1 MKLKTRVIIN
11 KKAQLKIQQ
20 MMFMVIGISI
30 LFALVGIFFLSI
42 SLSNISKISKES
54 QQNNA
59 LLLISKLAK
68 SPEFSC
74 GNVFGSVSS
83 NCVDFDKLISLLQRK
98 EEYKDF
104 WGVAKIEIKK
114 IYPLNSTICTQENYP
129 NCGRLMIVN
138 KSVKALA
145 PSSTFIAL
153 CRKEVINSSIYDKCE
168 LAKLIVSGE
177 NKE

>member
-1 MKLKTRVIIN
+1 MVS

-20 MMFMVIGISI
+20 MMFMIIGITI
-30 LFALVGIFFLSI
+30 LFVLVGLFFLSI
-42 SLSNISKISKES
+42 SLSRLNEISKES

-59 LLLISKLAK
+59 QLLVSKLAK

-74 GNVFGSVSS
+74 GNAFGSVIG
-83 NCVDFDKLISLLQRK
+83 NCVDFDKLISLIDRQ
-98 EEYKDF
+98 EQYEDF

-114 IYPLNSTICTQENYP
+114 IYPSDNTICNKTNYP
-129 NCGRLMIVN
+129 NCGRLNLMN

-153 CRKEVINSSIYDKCE
+153 CRKEKGEIEIYNKCE

-177 NKE
+177 DRE